1 MIFVNKFRGKTP
13 KVDAKLLPAGFGQEA
28 QNVDL
33 RSGSLKPMK
42 GLTQIQAI
50 TKTGDIRTIYKID
63 DTWIYWTAIVDIV
76 KAQVTNGDFR

>member
-63 DTWIYWTAIVDIV
+63 DYMDLLDSDCGYRQGT
-76 KAQVTNGDFR
+76 GD